1 MQSAVVL
8 AASVMNA
15 GSRGKREMTMAW
27 NEPGGGKRDPWQGKK
42 QPPDMEDMLRRL
54 RDGVMRL
61 FGGSGGPARPG
72 TLLIIILAVAVAL
85 LALSSFKSIDA
96 RQVGVVLRFGQ
107 FDRIMQNGLNLKW
120 PTPIEQVQTVETTS
134 LQFTDEVRML
144 TKDENIVLIDFNVQY
159 QVVDARQY
167 LFSAA
172 QPDETLKQ
180 AAESA
185 VRQVIGRSDMDTI
198 LSGHG
203 AEVVGET
210 KKLLQQTLDSYQVGM
225 SVKDINFQRMQ
236 PPPEVKAA
244 FDDANNAGNN
254 QTQFI
259 NEATA
264 YAAKVVPIAR
274 GEAARIRAEAEGYK
288 AAHIAAATGETQRF
302 SLIEGQY
309 KLAPEVTRKRLYI
322 ETMQNVLAATTKV
335 VDQSNG
341 KSMLYLPLD
350 RFKADAAAAAAAA
363 AATDDRNPTRGGG
376 Q

>member
-1 MQSAVVL
+1 MET
-8 AASVMNA
+8 M
-15 GSRGKREMTMAW
+15 MAW

-42 QPPDMEDMLRRL
+42 QPPDMEDMLKRL
-54 RDGVMRL
+54 RDGVTRL

-72 TLLIIILAVAVAL
+72 GMLVIILAVAVVF

-120 PTPIEQVQTVETTS
+120 PTPIEQVIMVDTTS

-144 TKDENIVLIDFNVQY
+144 TKDENIVRIDFNVQY
-159 QVVDARQY
+159 QVLDARQF

-172 QPDETLKQ
+172 QPDETVKQ

-185 VRQVIGRSDMDTI
+185 LRQVIGRSDMNTI

-203 AEVVGET
+203 AELVGET
-210 KKLLQQTLDSYQVGM
+210 KKLLQQTLDGYQVGM
-225 SVKDINFQRMQ
+225 LVKDINFQRIQ
-236 PPPEVKAA
+236 PPAEVKTA

-259 NEATA
+259 NEANA
-264 YAAKVVPIAR
+264 YAAQVIPIAR

-288 AAHIAAATGETQRF
+288 AAHIAVATGETQRF
-302 SLIEGQY
+302 NLIEGQY
-309 KLAPEVTRKRLYI
+309 KLAADVTRRRLYI
-322 ETMQNVLAATTKV
+322 ETMHYVLTATTKI

-350 RFKADAAAAAAAA
+350 KVKTDAAAAAAAA
-363 AATDDRNPTRGGG
+363 LTATPDERNANRGGG

>member
-1 MQSAVVL
+1 M
-8 AASVMNA
+8 M
-15 GSRGKREMTMAW
+15 EMMMAW

-54 RDGVMRL
+54 REGVTRL
-61 FGGSGGPARPG
+61 FGSGSAGPARSG
-72 TLLIIILAVAVAL
+72 GLLIIAL
-85 LALSSFKSIDA
+85 VLVLVFLTLSSFKSIDA
-96 RQVGVVLRFGQ
+96 LHVGVVLRFGQ

-120 PTPIEQVQTVETTS
+120 PTPIEQVILVETTS
-134 LQFTDEVRML
+134 QTFTDEVRML
-144 TKDENIVLIDFNVQY
+144 TKDENIVRIDFNVQY
-159 QVVDARQY
+159 QVTDARQF
-167 LFSAA
+167 LFSAS

-185 VRQVIGRSDMDTI
+185 LRQVIGRSDMNTI

-203 AEVVGET
+203 AELVGET
-210 KKLLQQTLDSYQVGM
+210 KKLLQQTLDGYQVGM
-225 SVKDINFQRMQ
+225 LVKDINFQRIQ
-236 PPPEVKAA
+236 PPAEVKAA

-259 NEATA
+259 NEANA
-264 YAAKVVPIAR
+264 YAAQVVPIAR

-288 AAHIAAATGETQRF
+288 AAHIAAATGQTQRF
-302 SLIEGQY
+302 NLIEGQY
-309 KLAPEVTRKRLYI
+309 KLAPDVTRKRLYI
-322 ETMQNVLAATTKV
+322 ETMQDVLSATTKV

-350 RFKADAAAAAAAA
+350 KFKTDAAAAAAAA
-363 AATDDRNPTRGGG
+363 AATDDHGGNRGGG

>member
-1 MQSAVVL
+1 
-8 AASVMNA
+8 
-15 GSRGKREMTMAW
+15 
-27 NEPGGGKRDPWQGKK
+27 
-42 QPPDMEDMLRRL
+42 MEDMLRRL

-72 TLLIIILAVAVAL
+72 SLLIIILAVAMAL

-350 RFKADAAAAAAAA
+350 KFKADAAATAAAA
-363 AATDDRNPTRGGG
+363 AATDDRNSTRGGG